1 MAQTYMAV
9 RADRSSNDYQQRY
22 VIIDKETG
30 EILDDAN
37 GYGYKSKQKA
47 YAAYGGKPVIHPK
60 MLNEQKRDIKSN
72 NG

>member
-9 RADRSSNDYQQRY
+9 RNDRLSNSYQQRY

-37 GYGYKSKQKA
+37 GYG
-47 YAAYGGKPVIHPK
+47 
-60 MLNEQKRDIKSN
+60 
-72 NG
+72 